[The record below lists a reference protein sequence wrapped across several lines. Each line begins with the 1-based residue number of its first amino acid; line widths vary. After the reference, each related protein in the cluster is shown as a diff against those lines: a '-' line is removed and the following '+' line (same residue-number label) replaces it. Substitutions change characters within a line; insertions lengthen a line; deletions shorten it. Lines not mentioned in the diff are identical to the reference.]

1 MPDDH
6 LRRERLL
13 GVLSGLGAY
22 GIWGFFPMFWKTLG
36 HVPAME
42 VLAHRIVWACLLL
55 GLAIIAM
62 RRRRPLLQALASRRV
77 VGTLALTTLL
87 IAVNWLVFIWAVNSG
102 RVLETSLGYFIN
114 PLVNVLLGVVF
125 LKERLRPWQL
135 AAVGLAAIGVLVLT
149 LAQGAAPW
157 ASLVLGF
164 TFGFY
169 GLLRKRCPVDGIV
182 GLTIETA
189 LLAPFAAAWLLWLGG
204 AGAFGDDGGTDLLLI
219 VGGILTT
226 VPLLLFVGA
235 AHRLRLA
242 TVGLLQYI
250 APTLHFVLAVALY
263 GEPLTAAHLITF
275 GCIWGG
281 IALYVG
287 DTVRASSHEARPA

>member
-1 MPDDH
+1 MHDDH
-6 LRRERLL
+6 LQRERML

-36 HVPAME
+36 HVPAFE

-55 GLAIIAM
+55 GLAVVAM
-62 RRRRPLLQALASRRV
+62 RRRRPLLQALSSRRV

-87 IAVNWLVFIWAVNSG
+87 IAANWLVFIWAVNSG

-125 LKERLRPWQL
+125 LKERLRPWQM
-135 AAVGLAAIGVLVLT
+135 AAVGLAAAGVLVLT
-149 LAQGAAPW
+149 AAQGTAPW

-204 AGAFGDDGGTDLLLI
+204 DGAFGRDGATDLLLI
-219 VGGILTT
+219 VGGLLTT
-226 VPLLLFVGA
+226 LPLLLFVAA

-250 APTLHFVLAVALY
+250 APTLHFILAVALY
-263 GEPLTAAHLITF
+263 GEPLTAAHLVTF
-275 GCIWGG
+275 ACIWGG

-287 DTVRASSHEARPA
+287 DTVRASSRQPRPA

>member
-1 MPDDH
+1 MHEDQ
-6 LRRERLL
+6 LQRERML
-13 GVLSGLGAY
+13 GVLAGLGAY

-36 HVPAME
+36 HVPALE

-55 GLAIIAM
+55 GIAVVAM
-62 RRRRPLLQALASRRV
+62 RRRRPLLQALSSRRV
-77 VGTLALTTLL
+77 VGTLMLTTLL
-87 IAVNWLVFIWAVNSG
+87 IAVNWLVFIWAVNAG

-125 LKERLRPWQL
+125 LKERLRPWQM
-135 AAVGLAAIGVLVLT
+135 AAVGLAAAGVLVLT
-149 LAQGAAPW
+149 LARGTAPW

-169 GLLRKRCPVDGIV
+169 GLLRKRCPVDGVV

-189 LLAPFAAAWLLWLGG
+189 LLAPFAAAWLLWLGD
-204 AGAFGDDGGTDLLLI
+204 AGAFGRDAGTDWLLI

-226 VPLLLFVGA
+226 VPLLLFVA
-235 AHRLRLA
+235 AAQRLRLA

-250 APTLHFVLAVALY
+250 APTLHFILAVALY
-263 GEPLTAAHLITF
+263 GEPLTLAHIVTF

-281 IALYVG
+281 IALYAG
-287 DTVRASSHEARPA
+287 DTMRASRQARPA